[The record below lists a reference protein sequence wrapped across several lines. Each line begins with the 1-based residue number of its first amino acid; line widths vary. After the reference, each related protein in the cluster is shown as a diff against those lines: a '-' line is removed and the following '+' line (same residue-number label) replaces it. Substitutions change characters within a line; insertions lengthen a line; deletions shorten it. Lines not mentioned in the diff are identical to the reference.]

1 METKDIDLS
10 LRIKTNNPD
19 KVDVVLDDIFAMLLH
34 DVEITRIG
42 LDVK

>member
-1 METKDIDLS
+1 METKDVEIT
-10 LRIKTNNPD
+10 LRLKTDNPD
-19 KVDVVLDDIFAMLLH
+19 KVDVVIDCIFGMLLH